1 MAGKKRRRNIPLY
14 VWLSPEEQQAI
25 IDFEDR
31 RQVADISLSQ
41 VHATADRVSFEW
53 KIGFLTPSALFNG
66 VFTIIKRCYILGLPQ
81 IIFRDYLT
89 IPLSKSQAP

>member
-31 RQVADISLSQ
+31 RQVADIILSQ

-53 KIGFLTPSALFNG
+53 KI
-66 VFTIIKRCYILGLPQ
+66 
-81 IIFRDYLT
+81 
-89 IPLSKSQAP
+89 